1 MPALNVPFSDDE
13 LGALRAAA
21 EQSEQSLRAF
31 VHDAAVAAADAHKQR
46 VASAA
51 RLVAERSAQLNQRL
65 ADL

>member
-21 EQSEQSLRAF
+21 EQSEQSLRTF

-46 VASAA
+46 VAAAA